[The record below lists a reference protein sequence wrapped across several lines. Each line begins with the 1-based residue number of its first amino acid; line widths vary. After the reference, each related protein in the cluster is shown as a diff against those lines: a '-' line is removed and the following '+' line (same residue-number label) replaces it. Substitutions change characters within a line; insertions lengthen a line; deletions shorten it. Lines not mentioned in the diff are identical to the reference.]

1 MVAVA
6 SLDWQDV
13 IDGNFPENPARTAW
27 REAVATVADR
37 AKAALPE
44 CNGRVD
50 KAVAMVLAGD
60 VELLPDGTAKVASQS
75 NGTTKYFV
83 VNGTCECPDFPKAPQ
98 NFCKH
103 RLAYGI
109 YKRAK
114 TLASEQMMAMD
125 APKAVASEPQP
136 TAPALPEAPASCNV
150 YVEMS
155 GRKVQVT
162 LRDSDET
169 RLLSRLAILLQRFPS
184 VEEHS
189 EPEPPEG
196 WCSTH
201 SMQMTR
207 HSNAKGSW
215 WSHKTTEGWCH
226 GK

>member
-6 SLDWQDV
+6 SLEWQDV

-44 CNGRVD
+44 CNGRVE
-50 KAVAMVLAGD
+50 KAVAIVLAGD
-60 VELLPDGTAKVASQS
+60 VELLPEGKAKVASQS

-83 VNGTCECPDFPKAPQ
+83 VNGACECPDFPKAPQ

-114 TLASEQMMAMD
+114 TLASEQMAALD
-125 APKAVASEPQP
+125 APKAVALEPHP
-136 TAPALPEAPASCNV
+136 PALPEAPASCNV
-150 YVEMS
+150 YVEVA
-155 GRKVQVT
+155 GRKVQMT
-162 LRDSDET
+162 LRDSDEQ
-169 RLLSRLAILLQRFPS
+169 RLLARLEALLQRFPS
-184 VEEHS
+184 AAETA
-189 EPEPPEG
+189 PEPPEG
-196 WCSTH
+196 WCSKH
-201 SMQMTR
+201 GVQMTR
-207 HSNAKGSW
+207 HSNAKGAW
-215 WSHKTTEGWCH
+215 WSHKTTDGWCH

>member
-6 SLDWQDV
+6 SLEWQDV
-13 IDGNFPENPARTAW
+13 MDSSFPENPARTAW
-27 REAVATVADR
+27 REAVGTVADK

-50 KAVAMVLAGD
+50 KAVAIVLAGD
-60 VELLPDGTAKVASQS
+60 VELLPDGKAKVASQS

-83 VNGTCECPDFPKAPQ
+83 VNGACECPDFPKAPQ
-98 NFCKH
+98 GFCKH

-114 TLASEQMMAMD
+114 TLTSEQMIAMD
-125 APKAVASEPQP
+125 TPKAAASEPHSPAP
-136 TAPALPEAPASCNV
+136 TLPEAPASCNV
-150 YVEMS
+150 YVEIG

-169 RLLSRLAILLQRFPS
+169 RLLSRLATLLQRFPS
-184 VEEHS
+184 REEHG

-201 SMQMTR
+201 RVQMPR
-207 HSNAKGSW
+207 HSNAKGAW
-215 WSHKTTEGWCH
+215 WSHKTDQGWCR